1 MAGFNITVAGDSAIN
16 LEFGNVISEK
26 TNGIIRA
33 AAQTLEADPIDGVIE
48 LVPTFCS
55 LMVVYNPCVI
65 GYDELTSQVRGKL
78 RGLVAATG
86 GIHRVVKIP
95 VCYGG
100 DFGPDLSDVA
110 EHAGMSVE
118 EVIAIHSGHDYLI
131 DMLGF
136 LPGFAYLGGLDER
149 LHTPRLATP
158 RTRIEPG
165 AVGIGGAQTGIYPLA
180 SPGGWRIIG
189 RTPVRPYDPD
199 RESPILYAAGDYL
212 RFVPIT
218 PQEFSLI
225 ETQVEA
231 GTYECEIVKGRA
243 TTPVQADPNNDQA
256 ADSAAWSEGC
266 EASERSATAPA
277 AAPQVDNA
285 LQPQTHF
292 SPAMPNVGIAGARA
306 NAEIKRILEAHGV
319 NIAFDITCTNTIR
332 RFVPR
337 KTDTLA
343 QYAHD
348 VLTQLPCARMRNIS
362 PRKAFFDQVLPQVDG
377 LVYHAVQFCDMY
389 SYEYSDLK
397 RTSPAPILALE
408 TDCTA
413 QSRGQMLT
421 RLEAFLESIGASQT
435 EHLASQKGSPMSTAA
450 TFVVGLDSGST
461 STNAVVMNEARK
473 IVASVV
479 IRTGAKAGASAERA
493 YREVLERAGI
503 TPDQVACTIATG
515 YGRVSIPFADENVTE
530 ISCHGRGAHY
540 FNPDVRTILDIGGQ
554 DSKAI
559 HVNAAG
565 EVTDFAMNDKCAA
578 GTGRF
583 LEMIARS
590 LEISLDE
597 LGPAALESKKRLEI
611 ASMCSVFAESEVISL
626 IANNEEKPDIAAGV
640 CRAVAGK
647 AYSLMR
653 RVGLEGAY
661 MMTGGVA
668 QNPGVVRAVEEL
680 IGEKLFI
687 CEDPEIVGAT
697 GAALL
702 ALEKS
707 E

>member
-1 MAGFNITVAGDSAIN
+1 MRIGYVCKYVPAEA
-16 LEFGNVISEK
+16 
-26 TNGIIRA
+26 
-33 AAQTLEADPIDGVIE
+33 LEAMGAHME
-48 LVPTFCS
+48 
-55 LMVVYNPCVI
+55 
-65 GYDELTSQVRGKL
+65 
-78 RGLVAATG
+78 
-86 GIHRVVKIP
+86 
-95 VCYGG
+95 
-100 DFGPDLSDVA
+100 
-110 EHAGMSVE
+110 
-118 EVIAIHSGHDYLI
+118 
-131 DMLGF
+131 
-136 LPGFAYLGGLDER
+136 
-149 LHTPRLATP
+149 
-158 RTRIEPG
+158 RIEP
-165 AVGIGGAQTGIYPLA
+165 
-180 SPGGWRIIG
+180 
-189 RTPVRPYDPD
+189 D
-199 RESPILYAAGDYL
+199 ESLVSFYAAESCMHANVCSFAKATFETVLSGNLDGIVLTTCCDSMRRLADAL
-212 RFVPIT
+212 RTQAPDLFIHVLDVPRDT
-218 PQEFSLI
+218 GEAASALYQRRVAELLSAYSEFAGVEFSEEKLF
-225 ETQVEA
+225 TQLGGTLCPAEGNCDSSLELDLARLHSEA
-231 GTYECEIVKGRA
+231 AQPSFRLAKSSSVSQSFA
-243 TTPVQADPNNDQA
+243 NSNQA

-266 EASERSATAPA
+266 EASERSATAA
-277 AAPQVDNA
+277 AAAAQVDNA

-306 NAEIKRILEAHGV
+306 NAEIKRILESHGV
-319 NIAFDITCTNTIR
+319 NIAFDITCTNASR
-332 RFVPR
+332 RFVPQ
-337 KTDTLA
+337 KADTLA
-343 QYAHD
+343 HYAHD
-348 VLTQLPCARMRNIS
+348 VLTQLPCARMRDIS
-362 PRKAFFDQVLPQVDG
+362 PRKDFFDRALPQVDG
-377 LVYHAVQFCDMY
+377 LVYHTVQFCDMY

-397 RTSPAPILALE
+397 RTSPVPILALE

-413 QSRGQMLT
+413 QSHGQMLT
-421 RLEAFLESIGASQT
+421 RLEAFLESIGASQK
-435 EHLASQKGSPMSTAA
+435 EHLASQKGSPMSKTA

-461 STNAVVMNEARK
+461 STNAVAMNEARE

-479 IRTGAKAGASAERA
+479 TKTGAKAGASAERA

-540 FNPDVRTILDIGGQ
+540 FNPAVRTILDIGGQ

-559 HVNAAG
+559 HVNATG

-597 LGPAALESKKRLEI
+597 LGPAALESKKHLEI

-702 ALEKS
+702 ALETLG

>member
-1 MAGFNITVAGDSAIN
+1 MLDAPRDTSETACALFERNVRKLLSAYGEFANATFSEEKLFAQLGGTVCPAEGTCDSTLELDSVSQDSIYRDKAGDVEARSEGCTASERSTSA
-16 LEFGNVISEK
+16 
-26 TNGIIRA
+26 A
-33 AAQTLEADPIDGVIE
+33 P
-48 LVPTFCS
+48 
-55 LMVVYNPCVI
+55 
-65 GYDELTSQVRGKL
+65 
-78 RGLVAATG
+78 
-86 GIHRVVKIP
+86 
-95 VCYGG
+95 
-100 DFGPDLSDVA
+100 
-110 EHAGMSVE
+110 
-118 EVIAIHSGHDYLI
+118 
-131 DMLGF
+131 
-136 LPGFAYLGGLDER
+136 
-149 LHTPRLATP
+149 
-158 RTRIEPG
+158 
-165 AVGIGGAQTGIYPLA
+165 A
-180 SPGGWRIIG
+180 SPQ
-189 RTPVRPYDPD
+189 VDSHD
-199 RESPILYAAGDYL
+199 R
-212 RFVPIT
+212 
-218 PQEFSLI
+218 
-225 ETQVEA
+225 
-231 GTYECEIVKGRA
+231 
-243 TTPVQADPNNDQA
+243 NQA

-266 EASERSATAPA
+266 EASERNADEAV
-277 AAPQVDNA
+277 AAPQVNCT

-292 SPAMPNVGIAGARA
+292 SPTMPNVGIAGARA
-306 NAEIKRILEAHGV
+306 NAEIKRILEARSV
-319 NIAFDITCTNTIR
+319 NIAFDVTCTNASR
-332 RFVPR
+332 RFVPQ
-337 KTDTLA
+337 KSDTLA
-343 QYAHD
+343 HYAHD
-348 VLTQLPCARMRNIS
+348 VLTQLPCARMRDIS
-362 PRKAFFDQVLPQVDG
+362 PRKAFFDRVLPQVDG
-377 LVYHAVQFCDMY
+377 LVFHTVQFCDMY

-421 RLEAFLESIGASQT
+421 RLEAFLESIGTSQT
-435 EHLASQKGSPMSTAA
+435 EHLANLKGSPMSTAD

-503 TPDQVACTIATG
+503 TPDQIACTIATG

-540 FNPDVRTILDIGGQ
+540 FNPAVRTILDIGGQ

>member
-1 MAGFNITVAGDSAIN
+1 
-16 LEFGNVISEK
+16 
-26 TNGIIRA
+26 
-33 AAQTLEADPIDGVIE
+33 
-48 LVPTFCS
+48 
-55 LMVVYNPCVI
+55 
-65 GYDELTSQVRGKL
+65 
-78 RGLVAATG
+78 
-86 GIHRVVKIP
+86 
-95 VCYGG
+95 
-100 DFGPDLSDVA
+100 
-110 EHAGMSVE
+110 
-118 EVIAIHSGHDYLI
+118 
-131 DMLGF
+131 
-136 LPGFAYLGGLDER
+136 
-149 LHTPRLATP
+149 
-158 RTRIEPG
+158 
-165 AVGIGGAQTGIYPLA
+165 
-180 SPGGWRIIG
+180 
-189 RTPVRPYDPD
+189 
-199 RESPILYAAGDYL
+199 
-212 RFVPIT
+212 
-218 PQEFSLI
+218 
-225 ETQVEA
+225 
-231 GTYECEIVKGRA
+231 
-243 TTPVQADPNNDQA
+243 
-256 ADSAAWSEGC
+256 
-266 EASERSATAPA
+266 
-277 AAPQVDNA
+277 
-285 LQPQTHF
+285 
-292 SPAMPNVGIAGARA
+292 MPNVGIAGARA

-319 NIAFDITCTNTIR
+319 NIAFDITCTNTVR

-337 KTDTLA
+337 KTDTLT

-348 VLTQLPCARMRNIS
+348 VLTQLPCARMRDIS
-362 PRKAFFDQVLPQVDG
+362 PRKGFFDRALPQVDG
-377 LVYHAVQFCDMY
+377 LVYHTVQFCDMY

-408 TDCTA
+408 TDYTA
-413 QSRGQMLT
+413 QSLGQMLT
-421 RLEAFLESIGASQT
+421 RIEAFLESIGASQT

-461 STNAVVMNEARK
+461 STNAVVMNEARE

-540 FNPDVRTILDIGGQ
+540 FNPAVRTILDIGGQ

-647 AYSLMR
+647 AYSLIR

-687 CEDPEIVGAT
+687 CDDPEIVGAT

>member
-1 MAGFNITVAGDSAIN
+1 MRIGYVCKYVPAEALEAMGAHMERIDPDESLVSFDAAESCMHANACSFAKATFETVLSGNLDGIVLTTCCDSMRRLADALRAQAPDLFIHVLDVPRDTGEAACALYERNVRKLLCAYDEFADAEFSEQALFAQLGGTVCPAEGTCDLPGELDYARLHSEAAQPSFRLAKSSSASRDSTNSDQAGDA
-16 LEFGNVISEK
+16 
-26 TNGIIRA
+26 
-33 AAQTLEADPIDGVIE
+33 EA
-48 LVPTFCS
+48 
-55 LMVVYNPCVI
+55 
-65 GYDELTSQVRGKL
+65 R
-78 RGLVAATG
+78 
-86 GIHRVVKIP
+86 
-95 VCYGG
+95 
-100 DFGPDLSDVA
+100 
-110 EHAGMSVE
+110 
-118 EVIAIHSGHDYLI
+118 
-131 DMLGF
+131 
-136 LPGFAYLGGLDER
+136 
-149 LHTPRLATP
+149 
-158 RTRIEPG
+158 
-165 AVGIGGAQTGIYPLA
+165 
-180 SPGGWRIIG
+180 
-189 RTPVRPYDPD
+189 
-199 RESPILYAAGDYL
+199 
-212 RFVPIT
+212 
-218 PQEFSLI
+218 
-225 ETQVEA
+225 
-231 GTYECEIVKGRA
+231 
-243 TTPVQADPNNDQA
+243 
-256 ADSAAWSEGC
+256 SEGC
-266 EASERSATAPA
+266 AASERCASAAP

-319 NIAFDITCTNTIR
+319 NIAFDVTCTNASR
-332 RFVPR
+332 RFVPQ
-337 KTDTLA
+337 KADTLA
-343 QYAHD
+343 HYAHD
-348 VLTQLPCARMRNIS
+348 VLTQLPCARMRDIS
-362 PRKAFFDQVLPQVDG
+362 PRKAFFDRVLPQIDG
-377 LVYHAVQFCDMY
+377 LVYHTVQFCDMY

-413 QSRGQMLT
+413 QSHGQMLT
-421 RLEAFLESIGASQT
+421 RLEAFLESIGASQK
-435 EHLASQKGSPMSTAA
+435 EHLASQKGFPMSKTA

-461 STNAVVMNEARK
+461 STNAVVMNEARE

-479 IRTGAKAGASAERA
+479 IKTGAKAGASAERA
-493 YREVLERAGI
+493 YREVIERAGI

-597 LGPAALESKKRLEI
+597 LGPAALESKKHLEI

-680 IGEKLFI
+680 ISEKLFI

-707 E
+707 K

>member
-1 MAGFNITVAGDSAIN
+1 MRIGYVCKYAP
-16 LEFGNVISEK
+16 
-26 TNGIIRA
+26 
-33 AAQTLEADPIDGVIE
+33 LEALEAMGAHME
-48 LVPTFCS
+48 
-55 LMVVYNPCVI
+55 
-65 GYDELTSQVRGKL
+65 
-78 RGLVAATG
+78 
-86 GIHRVVKIP
+86 
-95 VCYGG
+95 
-100 DFGPDLSDVA
+100 
-110 EHAGMSVE
+110 
-118 EVIAIHSGHDYLI
+118 
-131 DMLGF
+131 
-136 LPGFAYLGGLDER
+136 
-149 LHTPRLATP
+149 
-158 RTRIEPG
+158 RIEPDESLVSFDAAESCMHANVCSFAKATFETVLSG
-165 AVGIGGAQTGIYPLA
+165 SFDGIVLTTCCDSMRRLADALRAQAPDLFIHVLDVPRDTGEAACALFERRVSELLSAYGEFANVDFSEAKLFTQLGGTLCPAEGTCDSPLELDLARLHSEAAQPSFRLAKSSSVSQDSIY
-180 SPGGWRIIG
+180 R
-189 RTPVRPYDPD
+189 DK
-199 RESPILYAAGDYL
+199 AGDA
-212 RFVPIT
+212 
-218 PQEFSLI
+218 
-225 ETQVEA
+225 EA
-231 GTYECEIVKGRA
+231 R
-243 TTPVQADPNNDQA
+243 
-256 ADSAAWSEGC
+256 SEGC
-266 EASERSATAPA
+266 EASERSATAA
-277 AAPQVDNA
+277 AAAAQVDNA

-292 SPAMPNVGIAGARA
+292 SPTMPNVGIAGARA

-319 NIAFDITCTNTIR
+319 NIAFDITCTNAIR

-348 VLTQLPCARMRNIS
+348 VLTQLPCARMRDIS
-362 PRKAFFDQVLPQVDG
+362 PRKGFFDRALPQVDG
-377 LVYHAVQFCDMY
+377 LVYHTVQFCDMY

-397 RTSPAPILALE
+397 RTSPVPILALE

-435 EHLASQKGSPMSTAA
+435 EHPESQKGSPMSTAA

-702 ALEKS
+702 VLEKS

>member
-1 MAGFNITVAGDSAIN
+1 MRIGYVCKYVPAEALEAMGAHMERIEADESLVSFDAAESCMHANVCSFAKATFETVLSGNLDGIVLTTCCDSMRRLADALRAQAPDLFIHVLDVPRDTGEAACALYQRRVAELLSAYGKFAN
-16 LEFGNVISEK
+16 ATFSKKKLFAQLGGTLCPAEGTCDSSLELDYARLHSE
-26 TNGIIRA
+26 
-33 AAQTLEADPIDGVIE
+33 AAQPS
-48 LVPTFCS
+48 F
-55 LMVVYNPCVI
+55 
-65 GYDELTSQVRGKL
+65 
-78 RGLVAATG
+78 
-86 GIHRVVKIP
+86 
-95 VCYGG
+95 
-100 DFGPDLSDVA
+100 
-110 EHAGMSVE
+110 
-118 EVIAIHSGHDYLI
+118 
-131 DMLGF
+131 
-136 LPGFAYLGGLDER
+136 
-149 LHTPRLATP
+149 RLAKSSSVSQSF
-158 RTRIEPG
+158 
-165 AVGIGGAQTGIYPLA
+165 AN
-180 SPGGWRIIG
+180 S
-189 RTPVRPYDPD
+189 
-199 RESPILYAAGDYL
+199 
-212 RFVPIT
+212 
-218 PQEFSLI
+218 
-225 ETQVEA
+225 
-231 GTYECEIVKGRA
+231 
-243 TTPVQADPNNDQA
+243 NQA

-266 EASERSATAPA
+266 EASERNADETVAVPQVEPNRNQAADAEVRSEGCEASERSATAAA
-277 AAPQVDNA
+277 AAPQVNRT

-306 NAEIKRILEAHGV
+306 NAEIKRILEARGV
-319 NIAFDITCTNTIR
+319 NIAFDITCTNTVR

-337 KTDTLA
+337 KTDTLT

-348 VLTQLPCARMRNIS
+348 VLTQLPCARMRDIS
-362 PRKAFFDQVLPQVDG
+362 PRKAFFDHVLPQIDG
-377 LVYHAVQFCDMY
+377 LIFHTVQFCDMY

-397 RTSPAPILALE
+397 RTSPVPILALE

-413 QSRGQMLT
+413 QSHGQMLT

-435 EHLASQKGSPMSTAA
+435 EHPESQKGSPMSTAA

-461 STNAVVMNEARK
+461 STNAVIMNEARE

-540 FNPDVRTILDIGGQ
+540 FNPEVRTILDIGGQ

-702 ALEKS
+702 ALETLG

>member
-1 MAGFNITVAGDSAIN
+1 MRIGYVCKYVPVEA
-16 LEFGNVISEK
+16 
-26 TNGIIRA
+26 
-33 AAQTLEADPIDGVIE
+33 LEAMGAHME
-48 LVPTFCS
+48 
-55 LMVVYNPCVI
+55 
-65 GYDELTSQVRGKL
+65 
-78 RGLVAATG
+78 
-86 GIHRVVKIP
+86 
-95 VCYGG
+95 
-100 DFGPDLSDVA
+100 
-110 EHAGMSVE
+110 
-118 EVIAIHSGHDYLI
+118 
-131 DMLGF
+131 
-136 LPGFAYLGGLDER
+136 
-149 LHTPRLATP
+149 
-158 RTRIEPG
+158 RIEPDESLVSFDAAESCMHANVCSFAKATFETVLSG
-165 AVGIGGAQTGIYPLA
+165 NLDGIVLTTCCDSMRRLADALRAQAPDLFIHVLDVPRDTGEAACALFE
-180 SPGGWRIIG
+180 RN
-189 RTPVRPYDPD
+189 VRKLLCAYDEFAD
-199 RESPILYAAGDYL
+199 A
-212 RFVPIT
+212 
-218 PQEFSLI
+218 EFSEQALFAQLGGTVCPA
-225 ETQVEA
+225 EGTCDLPGELDYARLHSEA
-231 GTYECEIVKGRA
+231 AQPSFRLAKSSSVSQSFTNRDK
-243 TTPVQADPNNDQA
+243 A

-266 EASERSATAPA
+266 GASERNADEAVAVPQVEPNRGQATDAGAWSEGCAASERSASAAP
-277 AAPQVDNA
+277 AAPQVNCT
-285 LQPQTHF
+285 LQPQVHF
-292 SPAMPNVGIAGARA
+292 SPTMPNVGIAGARA
-306 NAEIKRILEAHGV
+306 NAEIKRILEARGV
-319 NIAFDITCTNTIR
+319 NIAFDITCTNTVR

-343 QYAHD
+343 RYAHD
-348 VLTQLPCARMRNIS
+348 VLTQLPCARMRDIS
-362 PRKAFFDQVLPQVDG
+362 PRKGFFDRALPQVDG
-377 LVYHAVQFCDMY
+377 LVYHTVQFCDMY

-461 STNAVVMNEARK
+461 STNAVVMNEARE

-493 YREVLERAGI
+493 YREVLERASI
-503 TPDQVACTIATG
+503 APDQVGCTIATG

-702 ALEKS
+702 ALEKLD

>member
-1 MAGFNITVAGDSAIN
+1 MRVGYVCKYAPIEA
-16 LEFGNVISEK
+16 
-26 TNGIIRA
+26 
-33 AAQTLEADPIDGVIE
+33 LEAMGAHME
-48 LVPTFCS
+48 
-55 LMVVYNPCVI
+55 
-65 GYDELTSQVRGKL
+65 
-78 RGLVAATG
+78 
-86 GIHRVVKIP
+86 
-95 VCYGG
+95 
-100 DFGPDLSDVA
+100 
-110 EHAGMSVE
+110 
-118 EVIAIHSGHDYLI
+118 
-131 DMLGF
+131 
-136 LPGFAYLGGLDER
+136 
-149 LHTPRLATP
+149 
-158 RTRIEPG
+158 RIEPDESLVSFDAAESCMHANVCSFAKATFETVLSG
-165 AVGIGGAQTGIYPLA
+165 NLDGIVLTTCCDSMRCLADALRAQTPGLFIHVLDVPRDTSEAACALFERNVRKLLSAYGEFANATFSEEKLLTQLGGTLCPAEGNCDSPLELDLA
-180 SPGGWRIIG
+180 RLHS
-189 RTPVRPYDPD
+189 
-199 RESPILYAAGDYL
+199 EAAQPSFRL
-212 RFVPIT
+212 AKSSSVSQSFAN
-218 PQEFSLI
+218 S
-225 ETQVEA
+225 
-231 GTYECEIVKGRA
+231 
-243 TTPVQADPNNDQA
+243 NQA

-266 EASERSATAPA
+266 EASERSATAA
-277 AAPQVDNA
+277 AAAAQVDNA

-292 SPAMPNVGIAGARA
+292 SPTMPNVGIAGARA

-319 NIAFDITCTNTIR
+319 NIAFDITCTNAIR

-343 QYAHD
+343 QYVHD
-348 VLTQLPCARMRNIS
+348 VLTQLPCERMRDIS
-362 PRKAFFDQVLPQVDG
+362 PRKGFFDHVLPQVDG

-530 ISCHGRGAHY
+530 ISCHGRGARY

-626 IANNEEKPDIAAGV
+626 IANNEDKPDIAAGV

>member
-1 MAGFNITVAGDSAIN
+1 MRIGYVCKYAPIEA
-16 LEFGNVISEK
+16 
-26 TNGIIRA
+26 
-33 AAQTLEADPIDGVIE
+33 LEAMGAHIE
-48 LVPTFCS
+48 
-55 LMVVYNPCVI
+55 
-65 GYDELTSQVRGKL
+65 
-78 RGLVAATG
+78 
-86 GIHRVVKIP
+86 
-95 VCYGG
+95 
-100 DFGPDLSDVA
+100 
-110 EHAGMSVE
+110 
-118 EVIAIHSGHDYLI
+118 
-131 DMLGF
+131 
-136 LPGFAYLGGLDER
+136 
-149 LHTPRLATP
+149 
-158 RTRIEPG
+158 RIEPDESLVSFDAAESCMHANVCSFSKATFETVLSG
-165 AVGIGGAQTGIYPLA
+165 NLDGIVLTTCCDSMRRLADALRAQAPNLFIHVLDVPRDTGEAACALYQRRVAELLSAYGKFANATFSEEKLFAQLGGTLCPAEGTCDSTLELDYARLHSEAAPAAPQVD
-180 SPGGWRIIG
+180 SH
-189 RTPVRPYDPD
+189 D
-199 RESPILYAAGDYL
+199 R
-212 RFVPIT
+212 
-218 PQEFSLI
+218 
-225 ETQVEA
+225 
-231 GTYECEIVKGRA
+231 
-243 TTPVQADPNNDQA
+243 NQA

-266 EASERSATAPA
+266 EASERNADEAVA
-277 AAPQVDNA
+277 VPQVNCT

-292 SPAMPNVGIAGARA
+292 SPTMPNVGIAGARA

-319 NIAFDITCTNTIR
+319 NIAFDITCTNASR

-348 VLTQLPCARMRNIS
+348 VLTQLPCARMRDIS
-362 PRKAFFDQVLPQVDG
+362 PRKAFFDHVLPQIDG
-377 LVYHAVQFCDMY
+377 LVFHTVQFCDMY

-413 QSRGQMLT
+413 QSHGQMLT
-421 RLEAFLESIGASQT
+421 RLEAFLESIGVSQK
-435 EHLASQKGSPMSTAA
+435 EHLASQKGSPMSKTA

-461 STNAVVMNEARK
+461 STNAVVMNEARE

-479 IRTGAKAGASAERA
+479 IKTGAKAGASAERA
-493 YREVLERAGI
+493 YREVLERADI

-540 FNPDVRTILDIGGQ
+540 FNPAVRTILDIGGQ

-597 LGPAALESKKRLEI
+597 LGPAALESKKHLEI

-668 QNPGVVRAVEEL
+668 QNPGVVSAVEEL

-702 ALEKS
+702 ALEKLG

>member
-1 MAGFNITVAGDSAIN
+1 MRIGYVCKYVPAEA
-16 LEFGNVISEK
+16 
-26 TNGIIRA
+26 
-33 AAQTLEADPIDGVIE
+33 LEAMGAHME
-48 LVPTFCS
+48 
-55 LMVVYNPCVI
+55 
-65 GYDELTSQVRGKL
+65 
-78 RGLVAATG
+78 
-86 GIHRVVKIP
+86 
-95 VCYGG
+95 
-100 DFGPDLSDVA
+100 
-110 EHAGMSVE
+110 
-118 EVIAIHSGHDYLI
+118 
-131 DMLGF
+131 
-136 LPGFAYLGGLDER
+136 
-149 LHTPRLATP
+149 
-158 RTRIEPG
+158 RIEPDESLVSFDAAESCMHANVCSFAKATFETVLSG
-165 AVGIGGAQTGIYPLA
+165 NLDGIVLTTCCDSMRRLADALRAQAPNLFIHVLDVPRDTGEAACALYQRRVAELLSAYGEFANATFSEEKLFAQLGGTVCPEEGNCDSSLELDYARLHSEVAQPSFRLA
-180 SPGGWRIIG
+180 KSSS
-189 RTPVRPYDPD
+189 V
-199 RESPILYAAGDYL
+199 SQSFAN
-212 RFVPIT
+212 
-218 PQEFSLI
+218 S
-225 ETQVEA
+225 
-231 GTYECEIVKGRA
+231 
-243 TTPVQADPNNDQA
+243 NQA

-266 EASERSATAPA
+266 EASERNADEAVA
-277 AAPQVDNA
+277 VPQVNCT

-292 SPAMPNVGIAGARA
+292 SPTMPNVGIAGARA
-306 NAEIKRILEAHGV
+306 NAEIKRILESHGV
-319 NIAFDITCTNTIR
+319 NIAFDITCTNASR
-332 RFVPR
+332 RFAPQ
-337 KTDTLA
+337 KADTLA

-348 VLTQLPCARMRNIS
+348 VLTQLPCARMRDIS
-362 PRKAFFDQVLPQVDG
+362 PHKAFFDRVLPQIDG
-377 LVYHAVQFCDMY
+377 LVYHTVQFCDMY

-397 RTSPAPILALE
+397 RTSPVPILALE

-413 QSRGQMLT
+413 QSHGQMLT
-421 RLEAFLESIGASQT
+421 RLEAFLESIGASQK
-435 EHLASQKGSPMSTAA
+435 EHLASQKGSPMSKTA

-461 STNAVVMNEARK
+461 STNAVAMNEARE

-479 IRTGAKAGASAERA
+479 IKTGAKAGASAERA

-540 FNPDVRTILDIGGQ
+540 FNPAVRTILDIGGQ

-597 LGPAALESKKRLEI
+597 LGPAALESKKHLEI

-702 ALEKS
+702 ALDKS

>member
-1 MAGFNITVAGDSAIN
+1 MRIGYVCKYVPVEALEAIGAHMERIEADESLVSFDAAESCMHANVCSFAKATFETVLSGNLDGIVLTTCCDSMRRLADALHAQAPN
-16 LEFGNVISEK
+16 LFIHVLDVPRDTGEAACALFERRVAELLSAYGKFANATFSEK
-26 TNGIIRA
+26 KLF
-33 AAQTLEADPIDGVIE
+33 AQ
-48 LVPTFCS
+48 
-55 LMVVYNPCVI
+55 
-65 GYDELTSQVRGKL
+65 
-78 RGLVAATG
+78 
-86 GIHRVVKIP
+86 
-95 VCYGG
+95 
-100 DFGPDLSDVA
+100 
-110 EHAGMSVE
+110 
-118 EVIAIHSGHDYLI
+118 
-131 DMLGF
+131 
-136 LPGFAYLGGLDER
+136 LGGTLCPEEGNCDSSLELDYAR
-149 LHTPRLATP
+149 LHSEAAPAAP
-158 RTRIEPG
+158 QID
-165 AVGIGGAQTGIYPLA
+165 
-180 SPGGWRIIG
+180 SH
-189 RTPVRPYDPD
+189 D
-199 RESPILYAAGDYL
+199 R
-212 RFVPIT
+212 
-218 PQEFSLI
+218 
-225 ETQVEA
+225 
-231 GTYECEIVKGRA
+231 
-243 TTPVQADPNNDQA
+243 NQA

-266 EASERSATAPA
+266 EASERNADEAVAVS
-277 AAPQVDNA
+277 QVNCT

-292 SPAMPNVGIAGARA
+292 SPTMPNVGIAGARA

-319 NIAFDITCTNTIR
+319 NIAFDITCTNAFR
-332 RFVPR
+332 RFVPQ

-348 VLTQLPCARMRNIS
+348 VLTQLPCARMRDIS
-362 PRKAFFDQVLPQVDG
+362 PRKDFFDRVLPQIDG
-377 LVYHAVQFCDMY
+377 LVFHTVQFCDMY

-435 EHLASQKGSPMSTAA
+435 EHLAGQKGSSMSKTA

-461 STNAVVMNEARK
+461 STNAVVMNKARE
-473 IVASVV
+473 IVASIV

-493 YREVLERAGI
+493 YREVIERAGI

-540 FNPDVRTILDIGGQ
+540 FNPAVRTILDIGGQ

-597 LGPAALESKKRLEI
+597 LGPAALESKKHLEI

-707 E
+707 V

>member
-1 MAGFNITVAGDSAIN
+1 MRVGYVCKYAPIEA
-16 LEFGNVISEK
+16 
-26 TNGIIRA
+26 
-33 AAQTLEADPIDGVIE
+33 LEAMGAHME
-48 LVPTFCS
+48 
-55 LMVVYNPCVI
+55 
-65 GYDELTSQVRGKL
+65 
-78 RGLVAATG
+78 
-86 GIHRVVKIP
+86 
-95 VCYGG
+95 
-100 DFGPDLSDVA
+100 
-110 EHAGMSVE
+110 
-118 EVIAIHSGHDYLI
+118 
-131 DMLGF
+131 
-136 LPGFAYLGGLDER
+136 
-149 LHTPRLATP
+149 
-158 RTRIEPG
+158 RIEPDESLVSFDAAESCMHANVCSFAKATFETVLSG
-165 AVGIGGAQTGIYPLA
+165 NLDGIVLTTCCDSMRRLADALRAQAPDLFIHVLDVPRDTGEAACALFERNVRKLLSAYGEFANATFSKEKLFAQLGGTLCPAEGTCDSPLEL
-180 SPGGWRIIG
+180 
-189 RTPVRPYDPD
+189 D
-199 RESPILYAAGDYL
+199 YARLHSEA
-212 RFVPIT
+212 
-218 PQEFSLI
+218 PQPSFRLAKSSSVS
-225 ETQVEA
+225 QSFA
-231 GTYECEIVKGRA
+231 
-243 TTPVQADPNNDQA
+243 NSNQA

-266 EASERSATAPA
+266 EASERNADEAV

-292 SPAMPNVGIAGARA
+292 SPTMPNVGIAGARA

-319 NIAFDITCTNTIR
+319 NIAFDITCTNTVR

-337 KTDTLA
+337 KTATLA

-362 PRKAFFDQVLPQVDG
+362 PRKAFFDQLLPQVDG

-435 EHLASQKGSPMSTAA
+435 EHLANLKGSPMSTAA

>member
-1 MAGFNITVAGDSAIN
+1 MRIGYVCKYVPAEA
-16 LEFGNVISEK
+16 
-26 TNGIIRA
+26 
-33 AAQTLEADPIDGVIE
+33 LEAMGAHME
-48 LVPTFCS
+48 
-55 LMVVYNPCVI
+55 
-65 GYDELTSQVRGKL
+65 
-78 RGLVAATG
+78 
-86 GIHRVVKIP
+86 
-95 VCYGG
+95 
-100 DFGPDLSDVA
+100 
-110 EHAGMSVE
+110 
-118 EVIAIHSGHDYLI
+118 
-131 DMLGF
+131 
-136 LPGFAYLGGLDER
+136 
-149 LHTPRLATP
+149 
-158 RTRIEPG
+158 RIEPDESLVSFDAAESCMHANVCSFAKATFETVLSG
-165 AVGIGGAQTGIYPLA
+165 NLDGIVLTTCCDSMRRLADALRAQAPNLFIHVLDVPRDTGEAACALYQRRVAELLSAYGEFANATFSEKKLFAQLGGTLCPAEGTCDSPL
-180 SPGGWRIIG
+180 GL
-189 RTPVRPYDPD
+189 D
-199 RESPILYAAGDYL
+199 YARL
-212 RFVPIT
+212 H
-218 PQEFSLI
+218 S
-225 ETQVEA
+225 EA
-231 GTYECEIVKGRA
+231 A
-243 TTPVQADPNNDQA
+243 PAAPQADSRDSNQA

-266 EASERSATAPA
+266 EASERNADEAV
-277 AAPQVDNA
+277 AAPRVDNA

-292 SPAMPNVGIAGARA
+292 SPTMPNVGIAGARA

-319 NIAFDITCTNTIR
+319 NIAFDVTCTNAFR

-348 VLTQLPCARMRNIS
+348 VLTQLPCARMRDIS
-362 PRKAFFDQVLPQVDG
+362 PRKAFFDHVLPQIDG
-377 LVYHAVQFCDMY
+377 LVFHTVQFCDMY

-413 QSRGQMLT
+413 QSHGQMLT
-421 RLEAFLESIGASQT
+421 RLEAFLESIGASQK
-435 EHLASQKGSPMSTAA
+435 EHLASQKGSPMSKTA

-461 STNAVVMNEARK
+461 STNAVVMNEARE

-503 TPDQVACTIATG
+503 APDQIACTIATG

-530 ISCHGRGAHY
+530 ISCHGRGSHY
-540 FNPDVRTILDIGGQ
+540 FNPAVRTILDIGGQ

-559 HVNAAG
+559 HVNATG

-597 LGPAALESKKRLEI
+597 LGPAALESKKHLEI

>member
-1 MAGFNITVAGDSAIN
+1 MRIGYVCKYVPAEA
-16 LEFGNVISEK
+16 
-26 TNGIIRA
+26 
-33 AAQTLEADPIDGVIE
+33 LEAMGAHME
-48 LVPTFCS
+48 
-55 LMVVYNPCVI
+55 
-65 GYDELTSQVRGKL
+65 
-78 RGLVAATG
+78 
-86 GIHRVVKIP
+86 
-95 VCYGG
+95 
-100 DFGPDLSDVA
+100 
-110 EHAGMSVE
+110 
-118 EVIAIHSGHDYLI
+118 
-131 DMLGF
+131 
-136 LPGFAYLGGLDER
+136 
-149 LHTPRLATP
+149 
-158 RTRIEPG
+158 RIEPDESLVSFDAAESCMHANVCSFAKATFETVLSG
-165 AVGIGGAQTGIYPLA
+165 NLDGIVLTTCCDSMRRLADALRAQAPNLFIHVLDVPRDTGEAACALYQRRVAELLSSYGKFANATFSEKKLFAQFGGTLCPAEGTCDSTLEL
-180 SPGGWRIIG
+180 
-189 RTPVRPYDPD
+189 D
-199 RESPILYAAGDYL
+199 YARLHSEAA
-212 RFVPIT
+212 PAA
-218 PQEFSLI
+218 PQVDSHDL
-225 ETQVEA
+225 
-231 GTYECEIVKGRA
+231 
-243 TTPVQADPNNDQA
+243 NQA

-266 EASERSATAPA
+266 EASERSATAAA

-292 SPAMPNVGIAGARA
+292 SPTMPNVGIAGARA

-319 NIAFDITCTNTIR
+319 NIAFDITCTNASR
-332 RFVPR
+332 RFVPQ
-337 KTDTLA
+337 KADTLA
-343 QYAHD
+343 HYAHD
-348 VLTQLPCARMRNIS
+348 VLTQLPCARMRDIS
-362 PRKAFFDQVLPQVDG
+362 PRKAFFDHVLPQIDG
-377 LVYHAVQFCDMY
+377 LVFHTVQFCDMY

-413 QSRGQMLT
+413 QSHGQMLT
-421 RLEAFLESIGASQT
+421 RLEAFLESIGASQK
-435 EHLASQKGSPMSTAA
+435 EHLASQKGSPMSKTA

-461 STNAVVMNEARK
+461 STNAVVMNEARE

-503 TPDQVACTIATG
+503 TLDQIACTIATG

-540 FNPDVRTILDIGGQ
+540 FNPAVRTILDIGGQ

-559 HVNAAG
+559 HVNATG

-597 LGPAALESKKRLEI
+597 LGPAALESKKHLEI

>member
-26 TNGIIRA
+26 TNGLIRA
-33 AAQTLEADPIDGVIE
+33 AAQTLEADPINGVIE
-48 LVPTFCS
+48 FVPTFCS
-55 LMVVYNPCVI
+55 LMVVYDPCVV

-78 RGLVAATG
+78 RGLVATTG

-100 DFGPDLSDVA
+100 DFGPDLGDVA
-110 EHAGMSVE
+110 EHAGMSAE

-225 ETQVEA
+225 ETQVES

-243 TTPVQADPNNDQA
+243 TTPVQAGTA
-256 ADSAAWSEGC
+256 GERSKGC
-266 EASERSATAPA
+266 EASERNADEAV
-277 AAPQVDNA
+277 AAPRVDNA

-292 SPAMPNVGIAGARA
+292 SPTMPNVGIAGARA

-319 NIAFDITCTNTIR
+319 NIAFDITCTNASR
-332 RFVPR
+332 RFVPQ
-337 KTDTLA
+337 KADTLA
-343 QYAHD
+343 HYAHD
-348 VLTQLPCARMRNIS
+348 VLTQLPCARMRDIS
-362 PRKAFFDQVLPQVDG
+362 PRKAFFDRVLPQIDG
-377 LVYHAVQFCDMY
+377 LVYHTVQFCDMY

-413 QSRGQMLT
+413 QSHGQMLT
-421 RLEAFLESIGASQT
+421 RLEAFLESIGASQK
-435 EHLASQKGSPMSTAA
+435 EHLASQKGSPMSKTA

-461 STNAVVMNEARK
+461 STNAVAMNEARE

-479 IRTGAKAGASAERA
+479 IKTGAKAGASAERA

-540 FNPDVRTILDIGGQ
+540 FNPAVRTILDIGGQ

-559 HVNAAG
+559 HVNATG

-597 LGPAALESKKRLEI
+597 LGPAALESKKHLEI

-702 ALEKS
+702 ALEKT

>member
-1 MAGFNITVAGDSAIN
+1 MRVGYVCKYAPIEA
-16 LEFGNVISEK
+16 
-26 TNGIIRA
+26 
-33 AAQTLEADPIDGVIE
+33 LEAMGAHME
-48 LVPTFCS
+48 
-55 LMVVYNPCVI
+55 
-65 GYDELTSQVRGKL
+65 
-78 RGLVAATG
+78 
-86 GIHRVVKIP
+86 
-95 VCYGG
+95 
-100 DFGPDLSDVA
+100 
-110 EHAGMSVE
+110 
-118 EVIAIHSGHDYLI
+118 
-131 DMLGF
+131 
-136 LPGFAYLGGLDER
+136 
-149 LHTPRLATP
+149 
-158 RTRIEPG
+158 RIEPDESLVSFDAAESCMHANVCSFAKATFETVLSG
-165 AVGIGGAQTGIYPLA
+165 NLDGIVLTTCCDSMRCLADALRAQTPGLFIHVLDVPRDTSEAACALFERNVRKLLSAYGEFANATFSEEKLLTQLGGTLCPAEGNCDSPLELDLA
-180 SPGGWRIIG
+180 RLHS
-189 RTPVRPYDPD
+189 
-199 RESPILYAAGDYL
+199 EAAQPSFRL
-212 RFVPIT
+212 AKSSSVSQSFAN
-218 PQEFSLI
+218 S
-225 ETQVEA
+225 
-231 GTYECEIVKGRA
+231 
-243 TTPVQADPNNDQA
+243 NQA

-266 EASERSATAPA
+266 EASERSATAA
-277 AAPQVDNA
+277 AAAAQVDNA

-292 SPAMPNVGIAGARA
+292 SPTMPNVGIAGARA
-306 NAEIKRILEAHGV
+306 NAEIKRILEARSV
-319 NIAFDITCTNTIR
+319 NIAFDITCTNTVR

-337 KTDTLA
+337 KTGTLA
-343 QYAHD
+343 RYAHD

-362 PRKAFFDQVLPQVDG
+362 PRKGFFDRALPQVDG

-493 YREVLERAGI
+493 YREVLDRAGI

-540 FNPDVRTILDIGGQ
+540 FNPAVRTILDIGGQ

>member
-1 MAGFNITVAGDSAIN
+1 MRVGYVCKYAPIEA
-16 LEFGNVISEK
+16 
-26 TNGIIRA
+26 
-33 AAQTLEADPIDGVIE
+33 LEAMGAHME
-48 LVPTFCS
+48 
-55 LMVVYNPCVI
+55 
-65 GYDELTSQVRGKL
+65 
-78 RGLVAATG
+78 
-86 GIHRVVKIP
+86 
-95 VCYGG
+95 
-100 DFGPDLSDVA
+100 
-110 EHAGMSVE
+110 
-118 EVIAIHSGHDYLI
+118 
-131 DMLGF
+131 
-136 LPGFAYLGGLDER
+136 
-149 LHTPRLATP
+149 
-158 RTRIEPG
+158 RIEPDESLVSFDAAESCMHANVCSFAKATFETVLSG
-165 AVGIGGAQTGIYPLA
+165 NLDGIVLTTCCDSMRRLADALRAQTPGLFIHVLDVPRDTSETACALFERNVRKLLSAYGEFANATFSEEKLFAQLGGTLCPAEGTCDSPL
-180 SPGGWRIIG
+180 
-189 RTPVRPYDPD
+189 
-199 RESPILYAAGDYL
+199 E
-212 RFVPIT
+212 
-218 PQEFSLI
+218 
-225 ETQVEA
+225 
-231 GTYECEIVKGRA
+231 
-243 TTPVQADPNNDQA
+243 
-256 ADSAAWSEGC
+256 
-266 EASERSATAPA
+266 
-277 AAPQVDNA
+277 VDNA

-292 SPAMPNVGIAGARA
+292 SPTMPNVGIAGARA

-319 NIAFDITCTNTIR
+319 NIAFDITCTNAIR

-421 RLEAFLESIGASQT
+421 RLEAFLESIGASQA

-461 STNAVVMNEARK
+461 STNAVVMNEARE

-493 YREVLERAGI
+493 YREVLERADI

-626 IANNEEKPDIAAGV
+626 IANNEEKSDIAAGV
-640 CRAVAGK
+640 CRAVASK

>member
-1 MAGFNITVAGDSAIN
+1 MRIGYVCKYVPVEA
-16 LEFGNVISEK
+16 
-26 TNGIIRA
+26 
-33 AAQTLEADPIDGVIE
+33 LEAMGAHME
-48 LVPTFCS
+48 
-55 LMVVYNPCVI
+55 
-65 GYDELTSQVRGKL
+65 
-78 RGLVAATG
+78 
-86 GIHRVVKIP
+86 
-95 VCYGG
+95 
-100 DFGPDLSDVA
+100 
-110 EHAGMSVE
+110 
-118 EVIAIHSGHDYLI
+118 
-131 DMLGF
+131 
-136 LPGFAYLGGLDER
+136 
-149 LHTPRLATP
+149 
-158 RTRIEPG
+158 RIEPDESLVSFDAAESCMHANVCSFAKATFETVLSG
-165 AVGIGGAQTGIYPLA
+165 NLDGIVLTTCCDSMRRLADALRAQTPGLFIHVLDVPRDTSEAACALFERNVRKFLSTYGEFANATFSEEKLFAQLGGTVCPAEGTCDLPGELDYARLHSEAAQPSFRLAKSSSVSQESIY
-180 SPGGWRIIG
+180 R
-189 RTPVRPYDPD
+189 D
-199 RESPILYAAGDYL
+199 
-212 RFVPIT
+212 
-218 PQEFSLI
+218 
-225 ETQVEA
+225 
-231 GTYECEIVKGRA
+231 K
-243 TTPVQADPNNDQA
+243 A

-266 EASERSATAPA
+266 EAPERSATAA
-277 AAPQVDNA
+277 AAVPQVNCT

-292 SPAMPNVGIAGARA
+292 SPTMPNVGIAGARA
-306 NAEIKRILEAHGV
+306 NAEIKRILEARSV
-319 NIAFDITCTNTIR
+319 NIAFDTTCTNTVR

-348 VLTQLPCARMRNIS
+348 VLTQLPCARMRDIS
-362 PRKAFFDQVLPQVDG
+362 PRKGFFDRALPQVDG

-540 FNPDVRTILDIGGQ
+540 FNPEVRTILDIGGQ

-687 CEDPEIVGAT
+687 CDDPEIVGAT

>member
-1 MAGFNITVAGDSAIN
+1 MRIGYVCKYVPAEA
-16 LEFGNVISEK
+16 
-26 TNGIIRA
+26 
-33 AAQTLEADPIDGVIE
+33 LEAMGAHMERIE
-48 LVPTFCS
+48 P
-55 LMVVYNPCVI
+55 
-65 GYDELTSQVRGKL
+65 
-78 RGLVAATG
+78 
-86 GIHRVVKIP
+86 
-95 VCYGG
+95 
-100 DFGPDLSDVA
+100 
-110 EHAGMSVE
+110 
-118 EVIAIHSGHDYLI
+118 
-131 DMLGF
+131 
-136 LPGFAYLGGLDER
+136 DER
-149 LHTPRLATP
+149 LVSFDAAESCMHANVCSFSKATFETVLSGNLDGIVLTACCDSMRRLADALRAQAPDLFIHVLDVP
-158 RTRIEPG
+158 RDTGEAACALYQRRVAELLSSYG
-165 AVGIGGAQTGIYPLA
+165 KFANATFSEEKLFAQLGGTLCPAEGTCDSPLELDYA
-180 SPGGWRIIG
+180 RLHSEAAPAA
-189 RTPVRPYDPD
+189 PQVDSHD
-199 RESPILYAAGDYL
+199 R
-212 RFVPIT
+212 
-218 PQEFSLI
+218 
-225 ETQVEA
+225 
-231 GTYECEIVKGRA
+231 
-243 TTPVQADPNNDQA
+243 NQA
-256 ADSAAWSEGC
+256 ADSAARSEGCEASERNADEVVAIPQVEPNRDKTDVEAQSEGC
-266 EASERSATAPA
+266 EASERSATAAA

-292 SPAMPNVGIAGARA
+292 SPTMPNVGIAGARA
-306 NAEIKRILEAHGV
+306 NAEIKRILEEHGV
-319 NIAFDITCTNTIR
+319 NIAFDITCTNASR
-332 RFVPR
+332 RFVPQ
-337 KTDTLA
+337 KADTLA
-343 QYAHD
+343 HYAHD
-348 VLTQLPCARMRNIS
+348 VLTQLPCARMRDIS
-362 PRKAFFDQVLPQVDG
+362 PRKAFFDRVLPQVDG
-377 LVYHAVQFCDMY
+377 LVYHTVQFCDMY

-435 EHLASQKGSPMSTAA
+435 EHLADQKGSPISKTA

-461 STNAVVMNEARK
+461 STNAVVMNEARE

-479 IRTGAKAGASAERA
+479 IKTGAKAGASAERA
-493 YREVLERAGI
+493 YREVIERAGI

-540 FNPDVRTILDIGGQ
+540 FNPAVRTILDIGGQ

-559 HVNAAG
+559 HVNATG

-597 LGPAALESKKRLEI
+597 LGPAALESKKHLEI

-647 AYSLMR
+647 AHSLMR

-668 QNPGVVRAVEEL
+668 QNPGVVSAVEEL

-687 CEDPEIVGAT
+687 CDDPEIVGAT

>member
-1 MAGFNITVAGDSAIN
+1 MRIGYVCKYVPVEA
-16 LEFGNVISEK
+16 
-26 TNGIIRA
+26 
-33 AAQTLEADPIDGVIE
+33 LEAMGAHMERIE
-48 LVPTFCS
+48 P
-55 LMVVYNPCVI
+55 
-65 GYDELTSQVRGKL
+65 
-78 RGLVAATG
+78 
-86 GIHRVVKIP
+86 
-95 VCYGG
+95 
-100 DFGPDLSDVA
+100 
-110 EHAGMSVE
+110 
-118 EVIAIHSGHDYLI
+118 
-131 DMLGF
+131 
-136 LPGFAYLGGLDER
+136 DER
-149 LHTPRLATP
+149 LVSFDAAESCMHANVCSFSKATFETVLSGNLDGIVLTTCCDSMRRLADALRAQAPNLFIHVLDVP
-158 RTRIEPG
+158 RDTGEAACALYQRRVAELLSAYG
-165 AVGIGGAQTGIYPLA
+165 KFANATFSEKKLFAQLGGTLCPAEGNCDSSLELDYARLHSEAAPAAPQID
-180 SPGGWRIIG
+180 SH
-189 RTPVRPYDPD
+189 D
-199 RESPILYAAGDYL
+199 R
-212 RFVPIT
+212 
-218 PQEFSLI
+218 
-225 ETQVEA
+225 
-231 GTYECEIVKGRA
+231 
-243 TTPVQADPNNDQA
+243 NQA

-266 EASERSATAPA
+266 EASERNADEAVA
-277 AAPQVDNA
+277 VPQVNCT

-292 SPAMPNVGIAGARA
+292 SPTLPNVGIAGARA

-319 NIAFDITCTNTIR
+319 NIAFDITCTNAFR

-343 QYAHD
+343 HYAHD
-348 VLTQLPCARMRNIS
+348 VLTQLPCARMRDIS
-362 PRKAFFDQVLPQVDG
+362 PRKDFFDRVLPQIDG
-377 LVYHAVQFCDMY
+377 LVFHTVQFCDMY

-421 RLEAFLESIGASQT
+421 RLEAFLESIGASQK
-435 EHLASQKGSPMSTAA
+435 EYLASQKGSPMSKTA

-461 STNAVVMNEARK
+461 STNAVAMNEARE

-479 IRTGAKAGASAERA
+479 IKTGAKAGASAERA

-540 FNPDVRTILDIGGQ
+540 FNPAVRTILDIGGQ

-597 LGPAALESKKRLEI
+597 LGPAALESKKHLEI

-702 ALEKS
+702 ALEKLG

>member
-1 MAGFNITVAGDSAIN
+1 MRIGYVCKYVPVEALEAMGAHMERIDPDGSLVSFDAAESCMHANVCSFAKATFETVLSGNLDGIVLTTCCDSMRRLADALRAQAPN
-16 LEFGNVISEK
+16 LFIHVLDVPRDTGEAACALYQRRVAELLSAYGKFANATFSEK
-26 TNGIIRA
+26 KLFAQLGGTVCPEEGDCDSTLELDYARLHSE
-33 AAQTLEADPIDGVIE
+33 AAQPS
-48 LVPTFCS
+48 F
-55 LMVVYNPCVI
+55 
-65 GYDELTSQVRGKL
+65 
-78 RGLVAATG
+78 
-86 GIHRVVKIP
+86 
-95 VCYGG
+95 
-100 DFGPDLSDVA
+100 
-110 EHAGMSVE
+110 
-118 EVIAIHSGHDYLI
+118 
-131 DMLGF
+131 
-136 LPGFAYLGGLDER
+136 
-149 LHTPRLATP
+149 RLAKSSS
-158 RTRIEPG
+158 
-165 AVGIGGAQTGIYPLA
+165 VSQ
-180 SPGGWRIIG
+180 S
-189 RTPVRPYDPD
+189 
-199 RESPILYAAGDYL
+199 
-212 RFVPIT
+212 FVN
-218 PQEFSLI
+218 S
-225 ETQVEA
+225 
-231 GTYECEIVKGRA
+231 
-243 TTPVQADPNNDQA
+243 NQA

-266 EASERSATAPA
+266 EASERNADEAVAVPQVEPERNQAADAGARSEGSEASERSATAAA
-277 AAPQVDNA
+277 AAPRVDNA

-292 SPAMPNVGIAGARA
+292 SPTMPNVGIAGARA
-306 NAEIKRILEAHGV
+306 NAEIKRILESHGV
-319 NIAFDITCTNTIR
+319 NIAFDITCTNASR
-332 RFVPR
+332 RFVPQ
-337 KTDTLA
+337 KADALA

-348 VLTQLPCARMRNIS
+348 VLTQLPCARMRDIS
-362 PRKAFFDQVLPQVDG
+362 PRKAFFGHVLPQIDG
-377 LVYHAVQFCDMY
+377 LVFHTVQFCDMY

-413 QSRGQMLT
+413 QSHGQMLT
-421 RLEAFLESIGASQT
+421 RLEAFLESIGASQK
-435 EHLASQKGSPMSTAA
+435 EHLASQKGSPMSKTT

-461 STNAVVMNEARK
+461 STNAVVMNEARE

-503 TPDQVACTIATG
+503 TPDQIACTIATG

-559 HVNAAG
+559 HVNATG

-687 CEDPEIVGAT
+687 CDDPEIVGAT

-702 ALEKS
+702 ALEKLG

>member
-1 MAGFNITVAGDSAIN
+1 MRVGYVCKYAPIEA
-16 LEFGNVISEK
+16 
-26 TNGIIRA
+26 
-33 AAQTLEADPIDGVIE
+33 LEAMGAHME
-48 LVPTFCS
+48 
-55 LMVVYNPCVI
+55 
-65 GYDELTSQVRGKL
+65 
-78 RGLVAATG
+78 
-86 GIHRVVKIP
+86 
-95 VCYGG
+95 
-100 DFGPDLSDVA
+100 
-110 EHAGMSVE
+110 
-118 EVIAIHSGHDYLI
+118 
-131 DMLGF
+131 
-136 LPGFAYLGGLDER
+136 
-149 LHTPRLATP
+149 
-158 RTRIEPG
+158 RIEPDESLVSFDAAESCMHANVCSFAKATFETVLSG
-165 AVGIGGAQTGIYPLA
+165 NLDGIVLTTCCDSMRRLADALCAQTPGLFIHVLDVPRDTSEAACALFERNVRKLLSAYGEFANATFSEEKLFAQLGGTLCPAEGTCDSPLELDYVSQDSIY
-180 SPGGWRIIG
+180 R
-189 RTPVRPYDPD
+189 DK
-199 RESPILYAAGDYL
+199 AGD
-212 RFVPIT
+212 T
-218 PQEFSLI
+218 
-225 ETQVEA
+225 EA
-231 GTYECEIVKGRA
+231 R
-243 TTPVQADPNNDQA
+243 
-256 ADSAAWSEGC
+256 SEGC
-266 EASERSATAPA
+266 EASERSATAA
-277 AAPQVDNA
+277 ATAAQVDNA

-319 NIAFDITCTNTIR
+319 NIAFDITCTNAIR
-332 RFVPR
+332 RFAPR

-421 RLEAFLESIGASQT
+421 RLEAFLESIGTSQT

>member
-1 MAGFNITVAGDSAIN
+1 MRIGYVCKYVPAEA
-16 LEFGNVISEK
+16 
-26 TNGIIRA
+26 
-33 AAQTLEADPIDGVIE
+33 LEAMGAHME
-48 LVPTFCS
+48 
-55 LMVVYNPCVI
+55 
-65 GYDELTSQVRGKL
+65 
-78 RGLVAATG
+78 
-86 GIHRVVKIP
+86 
-95 VCYGG
+95 
-100 DFGPDLSDVA
+100 
-110 EHAGMSVE
+110 
-118 EVIAIHSGHDYLI
+118 
-131 DMLGF
+131 
-136 LPGFAYLGGLDER
+136 
-149 LHTPRLATP
+149 
-158 RTRIEPG
+158 RIEPDESLVSFDAAESCMHANVCSFAKATFETVLSG
-165 AVGIGGAQTGIYPLA
+165 NLDGIVLTTCCDSMRRLADALRAQAPNLFIHVLDVPRDTGEAACALYQRRVAELLSAYGEFANATFSEKKLFAQLGGTLCPAEGTCDSPL
-180 SPGGWRIIG
+180 GL
-189 RTPVRPYDPD
+189 D
-199 RESPILYAAGDYL
+199 YARL
-212 RFVPIT
+212 H
-218 PQEFSLI
+218 S
-225 ETQVEA
+225 EA
-231 GTYECEIVKGRA
+231 A
-243 TTPVQADPNNDQA
+243 PAAPQADSRDSNQA

-266 EASERSATAPA
+266 EASERNADEAVA
-277 AAPQVDNA
+277 VPQVNCT

-292 SPAMPNVGIAGARA
+292 SPTMPNVGIAGARA
-306 NAEIKRILEAHGV
+306 NAEIKHILEEHGV
-319 NIAFDITCTNTIR
+319 NIAFDITCTNANR
-332 RFVPR
+332 RFVPQ

-343 QYAHD
+343 HYAHD
-348 VLTQLPCARMRNIS
+348 VLTQLPCARMRDIS
-362 PRKAFFDQVLPQVDG
+362 PRKAFFDHVLPQIDG
-377 LVYHAVQFCDMY
+377 LVYHTVQFCDMY

-397 RTSPAPILALE
+397 RTSPMPILALE

-413 QSRGQMLT
+413 QSHGQMLT
-421 RLEAFLESIGASQT
+421 RLEAFLESIGASQK
-435 EHLASQKGSPMSTAA
+435 EHLVSQKGSPMSKTA

-461 STNAVVMNEARK
+461 STNAVVMNEARE

-503 TPDQVACTIATG
+503 TPDQIACTIATG

-540 FNPDVRTILDIGGQ
+540 FNPAVRTILDIGGQ

-668 QNPGVVRAVEEL
+668 QNPGVASAVEEL

-702 ALEKS
+702 ALEKLGK
-707 E
+707 

>member
-1 MAGFNITVAGDSAIN
+1 MRIGYVCKYVPVEALEAMGAHMERIDPDESLVSFDAAESCMHANVCSFAKSTFETVLSGNLDGIVLTTCCDSMRRLADALRAQAPN
-16 LEFGNVISEK
+16 LFIHVLDVPRDTGEAACALYQRRVAELLSAYGKFANATFSEEK
-26 TNGIIRA
+26 LF
-33 AAQTLEADPIDGVIE
+33 AQLGGTLCPAEGTCDSTLE
-48 LVPTFCS
+48 L
-55 LMVVYNPCVI
+55 
-65 GYDELTSQVRGKL
+65 
-78 RGLVAATG
+78 
-86 GIHRVVKIP
+86 
-95 VCYGG
+95 
-100 DFGPDLSDVA
+100 
-110 EHAGMSVE
+110 
-118 EVIAIHSGHDYLI
+118 DY
-131 DMLGF
+131 
-136 LPGFAYLGGLDER
+136 AR
-149 LHTPRLATP
+149 LHSEAAPAAP
-158 RTRIEPG
+158 Q
-165 AVGIGGAQTGIYPLA
+165 VD
-180 SPGGWRIIG
+180 SH
-189 RTPVRPYDPD
+189 D
-199 RESPILYAAGDYL
+199 R
-212 RFVPIT
+212 
-218 PQEFSLI
+218 
-225 ETQVEA
+225 
-231 GTYECEIVKGRA
+231 
-243 TTPVQADPNNDQA
+243 NQA

-266 EASERSATAPA
+266 EASERNADEAVA
-277 AAPQVDNA
+277 VPQVNCT

-292 SPAMPNVGIAGARA
+292 SPTMPNVGIAGARA

-319 NIAFDITCTNTIR
+319 NIAFDITCTNASR

-348 VLTQLPCARMRNIS
+348 VLTQLPCARMRDIS
-362 PRKAFFDQVLPQVDG
+362 PRKAFFDHVLPQIDG
-377 LVYHAVQFCDMY
+377 LVFHTVQFCDMY

-413 QSRGQMLT
+413 QSHGQMLT
-421 RLEAFLESIGASQT
+421 RLEAFLESIGVSQK
-435 EHLASQKGSPMSTAA
+435 EHLASQKGSPMSKTA

-461 STNAVVMNEARK
+461 STNAVVMNEARE

-479 IRTGAKAGASAERA
+479 IKTGAKAGASAERA
-493 YREVLERAGI
+493 YREVLERADI

-540 FNPDVRTILDIGGQ
+540 FNPAVRTILDIGGQ

-597 LGPAALESKKRLEI
+597 LGPAALESKKHLEI

-668 QNPGVVRAVEEL
+668 QNPGVVSAVEEL

-702 ALEKS
+702 ALEKLG

>member
-1 MAGFNITVAGDSAIN
+1 MS
-16 LEFGNVISEK
+16 K
-26 TNGIIRA
+26 T
-33 AAQTLEADPIDGVIE
+33 
-48 LVPTFCS
+48 
-55 LMVVYNPCVI
+55 
-65 GYDELTSQVRGKL
+65 
-78 RGLVAATG
+78 
-86 GIHRVVKIP
+86 
-95 VCYGG
+95 
-100 DFGPDLSDVA
+100 
-110 EHAGMSVE
+110 
-118 EVIAIHSGHDYLI
+118 
-131 DMLGF
+131 
-136 LPGFAYLGGLDER
+136 
-149 LHTPRLATP
+149 
-158 RTRIEPG
+158 
-165 AVGIGGAQTGIYPLA
+165 
-180 SPGGWRIIG
+180 
-189 RTPVRPYDPD
+189 
-199 RESPILYAAGDYL
+199 
-212 RFVPIT
+212 
-218 PQEFSLI
+218 
-225 ETQVEA
+225 
-231 GTYECEIVKGRA
+231 
-243 TTPVQADPNNDQA
+243 
-256 ADSAAWSEGC
+256 
-266 EASERSATAPA
+266 
-277 AAPQVDNA
+277 
-285 LQPQTHF
+285 
-292 SPAMPNVGIAGARA
+292 
-306 NAEIKRILEAHGV
+306 
-319 NIAFDITCTNTIR
+319 
-332 RFVPR
+332 
-337 KTDTLA
+337 
-343 QYAHD
+343 
-348 VLTQLPCARMRNIS
+348 
-362 PRKAFFDQVLPQVDG
+362 
-377 LVYHAVQFCDMY
+377 
-389 SYEYSDLK
+389 
-397 RTSPAPILALE
+397 
-408 TDCTA
+408 
-413 QSRGQMLT
+413 
-421 RLEAFLESIGASQT
+421 
-435 EHLASQKGSPMSTAA
+435 A

-461 STNAVVMNEARK
+461 STNAVAMNEARE

-479 IRTGAKAGASAERA
+479 IKTGAKAGASAERA

-540 FNPDVRTILDIGGQ
+540 FNPAVRTILDIGGQ

-597 LGPAALESKKRLEI
+597 LGPAALESKKHLEI

-687 CEDPEIVGAT
+687 CDDPEIVGAT

>member
-1 MAGFNITVAGDSAIN
+1 MRIGYVCKYVPAEA
-16 LEFGNVISEK
+16 
-26 TNGIIRA
+26 
-33 AAQTLEADPIDGVIE
+33 LEAMGAHME
-48 LVPTFCS
+48 
-55 LMVVYNPCVI
+55 
-65 GYDELTSQVRGKL
+65 
-78 RGLVAATG
+78 
-86 GIHRVVKIP
+86 
-95 VCYGG
+95 
-100 DFGPDLSDVA
+100 
-110 EHAGMSVE
+110 
-118 EVIAIHSGHDYLI
+118 
-131 DMLGF
+131 
-136 LPGFAYLGGLDER
+136 
-149 LHTPRLATP
+149 
-158 RTRIEPG
+158 RIEPDESLVSFDAAESCMHANVCSFAKATFETVLSG
-165 AVGIGGAQTGIYPLA
+165 NLDGIVLTTCCDSMRRLADALRTQTPNLFIHVLDVPRDTGEAACALYQRRVAELLSAYGKFANATFSEKKLFAQLGGTVCPEEGNCDSSLEL
-180 SPGGWRIIG
+180 
-189 RTPVRPYDPD
+189 D
-199 RESPILYAAGDYL
+199 YARL
-212 RFVPIT
+212 R
-218 PQEFSLI
+218 S
-225 ETQVEA
+225 EA
-231 GTYECEIVKGRA
+231 A
-243 TTPVQADPNNDQA
+243 PAAPQADSRDRNQA

-266 EASERSATAPA
+266 EASERNADEAVVV
-277 AAPQVDNA
+277 PQVNCT

-306 NAEIKRILEAHGV
+306 NAEIKRILESHGV
-319 NIAFDITCTNTIR
+319 NIAFDITCTNANR
-332 RFVPR
+332 RFVPQ

-348 VLTQLPCARMRNIS
+348 VLTQLPCARMRDIS
-362 PRKAFFDQVLPQVDG
+362 PRKAFFDHVLPQIDG
-377 LVYHAVQFCDMY
+377 LVFHTVQFCDMY

-435 EHLASQKGSPMSTAA
+435 EHLAGQKGFPMSKTA

-461 STNAVVMNEARK
+461 STNAVVMNEARE

-479 IRTGAKAGASAERA
+479 IKTGAKAGASAERA
-493 YREVLERAGI
+493 YREVIERAGI
-503 TPDQVACTIATG
+503 TPDQIACTIATG

-540 FNPDVRTILDIGGQ
+540 FNPAVRTILDIGGQ

-597 LGPAALESKKRLEI
+597 LGPAALESKKHLEI

-653 RVGLEGAY
+653 RVSLEGAY

>member
-1 MAGFNITVAGDSAIN
+1 
-16 LEFGNVISEK
+16 
-26 TNGIIRA
+26 
-33 AAQTLEADPIDGVIE
+33 
-48 LVPTFCS
+48 
-55 LMVVYNPCVI
+55 
-65 GYDELTSQVRGKL
+65 
-78 RGLVAATG
+78 
-86 GIHRVVKIP
+86 
-95 VCYGG
+95 
-100 DFGPDLSDVA
+100 
-110 EHAGMSVE
+110 
-118 EVIAIHSGHDYLI
+118 
-131 DMLGF
+131 
-136 LPGFAYLGGLDER
+136 
-149 LHTPRLATP
+149 
-158 RTRIEPG
+158 
-165 AVGIGGAQTGIYPLA
+165 
-180 SPGGWRIIG
+180 
-189 RTPVRPYDPD
+189 
-199 RESPILYAAGDYL
+199 
-212 RFVPIT
+212 
-218 PQEFSLI
+218 
-225 ETQVEA
+225 
-231 GTYECEIVKGRA
+231 
-243 TTPVQADPNNDQA
+243 
-256 ADSAAWSEGC
+256 
-266 EASERSATAPA
+266 
-277 AAPQVDNA
+277 
-285 LQPQTHF
+285 
-292 SPAMPNVGIAGARA
+292 MPNVGIAGARA
-306 NAEIKRILEAHGV
+306 NAEIRRILESHGV
-319 NIAFDITCTNTIR
+319 NIAFDITCTNAFR
-332 RFVPR
+332 RFVPQ
-337 KTDTLA
+337 KADTLA
-343 QYAHD
+343 HYTHD
-348 VLTQLPCARMRNIS
+348 VLTQLPCARMRDIS
-362 PRKAFFDQVLPQVDG
+362 PRKAFFDHVLPQIDG
-377 LVYHAVQFCDMY
+377 LVFHTVQFCDMY

-413 QSRGQMLT
+413 QSRGQVLT
-421 RLEAFLESIGASQT
+421 RLEAFLEAIGASQT
-435 EHLASQKGSPMSTAA
+435 EHLARQEGFPMSRTA

-461 STNAVVMNEARK
+461 STNAVVMNEARE

-479 IRTGAKAGASAERA
+479 IKTGAKAGASAERA
-493 YREVLERAGI
+493 YREVLERADI

-540 FNPDVRTILDIGGQ
+540 FNPAVRTILDIGGQ

-597 LGPAALESKKRLEI
+597 LGPAALESKKHLEI

-702 ALEKS
+702 ALEKLG

>member
-1 MAGFNITVAGDSAIN
+1 MRVGYVCKYAPIEA
-16 LEFGNVISEK
+16 
-26 TNGIIRA
+26 
-33 AAQTLEADPIDGVIE
+33 LEAMGAHME
-48 LVPTFCS
+48 
-55 LMVVYNPCVI
+55 
-65 GYDELTSQVRGKL
+65 
-78 RGLVAATG
+78 
-86 GIHRVVKIP
+86 
-95 VCYGG
+95 
-100 DFGPDLSDVA
+100 
-110 EHAGMSVE
+110 
-118 EVIAIHSGHDYLI
+118 
-131 DMLGF
+131 
-136 LPGFAYLGGLDER
+136 
-149 LHTPRLATP
+149 
-158 RTRIEPG
+158 RIEPDESLVSFDAAESCMHANVCSFAKATFETVLSG
-165 AVGIGGAQTGIYPLA
+165 NLDGIVLTTCCDSTRRLADALRAQTPGLFIHVLDVPRDTSEAACALFERNVRKLLSAYGEFANATFSEEKLFAQLGGTLCPAEGNCDSPLELDLA
-180 SPGGWRIIG
+180 RLHS
-189 RTPVRPYDPD
+189 
-199 RESPILYAAGDYL
+199 EAAQPSFRL
-212 RFVPIT
+212 AKSSSVSQSFAN
-218 PQEFSLI
+218 S
-225 ETQVEA
+225 
-231 GTYECEIVKGRA
+231 
-243 TTPVQADPNNDQA
+243 NQA

-266 EASERSATAPA
+266 EASERSATAA
-277 AAPQVDNA
+277 AAAAQVDNA

-292 SPAMPNVGIAGARA
+292 SPTMPNVGIAGARA

-319 NIAFDITCTNTIR
+319 NIAFDITCTNAIR

-348 VLTQLPCARMRNIS
+348 VLTQLPCARMRDIS
-362 PRKAFFDQVLPQVDG
+362 PRKSFFDQVLPQVDG
-377 LVYHAVQFCDMY
+377 LVYHTVQFCDMY

-397 RTSPAPILALE
+397 RTSPASILALE

-435 EHLASQKGSPMSTAA
+435 EHPESQKGSPMSTAA

-702 ALEKS
+702 VLEKS

>member
-1 MAGFNITVAGDSAIN
+1 MRVGYVCKYAPIEA
-16 LEFGNVISEK
+16 
-26 TNGIIRA
+26 
-33 AAQTLEADPIDGVIE
+33 LEAMGAHME
-48 LVPTFCS
+48 
-55 LMVVYNPCVI
+55 
-65 GYDELTSQVRGKL
+65 
-78 RGLVAATG
+78 
-86 GIHRVVKIP
+86 
-95 VCYGG
+95 
-100 DFGPDLSDVA
+100 
-110 EHAGMSVE
+110 
-118 EVIAIHSGHDYLI
+118 
-131 DMLGF
+131 
-136 LPGFAYLGGLDER
+136 
-149 LHTPRLATP
+149 
-158 RTRIEPG
+158 RIEPDESLVSFDAAESCMHANVCSFAKATFETVLSG
-165 AVGIGGAQTGIYPLA
+165 SFDGIVLTTCCDSMRRLADALRAQTPDLFIHVLDVPRDTGEAACALFERRVSELLSAYGEFANVDFSEAKLFTQLGGTLCPAEGTCESTLELDLA
-180 SPGGWRIIG
+180 RLHS
-189 RTPVRPYDPD
+189 
-199 RESPILYAAGDYL
+199 
-212 RFVPIT
+212 
-218 PQEFSLI
+218 
-225 ETQVEA
+225 ETAQPSFRLAKSSSVSQSFA
-231 GTYECEIVKGRA
+231 NSG
-243 TTPVQADPNNDQA
+243 QA

-266 EASERSATAPA
+266 AASERNADESVAAPQVEPNRGQATDAGARSEGCAASERNATAAA
-277 AAPQVDNA
+277 AAPQVNCT
-285 LQPQTHF
+285 LQPQVHF
-292 SPAMPNVGIAGARA
+292 SPTMPNVGIAGARA
-306 NAEIKRILEAHGV
+306 NAEIKRILEARGV
-319 NIAFDITCTNTIR
+319 NIAFDVTCTNAVR

-343 QYAHD
+343 WYAHD

-362 PRKAFFDQVLPQVDG
+362 PCKAFFDQVLPQVDG

-389 SYEYSDLK
+389 SYEYSNLK
-397 RTSPAPILALE
+397 RTSPTPILALE

-435 EHLASQKGSPMSTAA
+435 EHLASQKGSPMSAAA

-503 TPDQVACTIATG
+503 APDQVGCTIATG

-540 FNPDVRTILDIGGQ
+540 FNPEVRTILDIGGQ

-640 CRAVAGK
+640 CRAVASK

-687 CEDPEIVGAT
+687 CDDPEIVGAT

-702 ALEKS
+702 ALEKL

>member
-1 MAGFNITVAGDSAIN
+1 MRIGYVCKYVPAEA
-16 LEFGNVISEK
+16 
-26 TNGIIRA
+26 
-33 AAQTLEADPIDGVIE
+33 LEAMGAHME
-48 LVPTFCS
+48 
-55 LMVVYNPCVI
+55 
-65 GYDELTSQVRGKL
+65 
-78 RGLVAATG
+78 
-86 GIHRVVKIP
+86 
-95 VCYGG
+95 
-100 DFGPDLSDVA
+100 
-110 EHAGMSVE
+110 
-118 EVIAIHSGHDYLI
+118 
-131 DMLGF
+131 
-136 LPGFAYLGGLDER
+136 
-149 LHTPRLATP
+149 
-158 RTRIEPG
+158 RIEPDESLVSFDAAESCMHANVCSFAKATFETVLSG
-165 AVGIGGAQTGIYPLA
+165 NLDGIVLTTCCDSMRRLADALRAQAPDLFIHVLDVPRDTGEAACALYQRRVAELLSAYGKFANATFSEKKLFAQLGGTLCPEEGNCDSSLELDYARLHSEAAPAAPQID
-180 SPGGWRIIG
+180 SH
-189 RTPVRPYDPD
+189 D
-199 RESPILYAAGDYL
+199 R
-212 RFVPIT
+212 
-218 PQEFSLI
+218 
-225 ETQVEA
+225 
-231 GTYECEIVKGRA
+231 
-243 TTPVQADPNNDQA
+243 NQA

-266 EASERSATAPA
+266 EASERNADESAAV
-277 AAPQVDNA
+277 PQVNCT

-319 NIAFDITCTNTIR
+319 NIAFDITCTNAFR

-343 QYAHD
+343 HYAHD
-348 VLTQLPCARMRNIS
+348 VLTQLPCARMRDIS
-362 PRKAFFDQVLPQVDG
+362 PRKDFFDRVLPQIDG
-377 LVYHAVQFCDMY
+377 LVFHTVQFCDMY

-421 RLEAFLESIGASQT
+421 RLEAFLESIGASQK
-435 EHLASQKGSPMSTAA
+435 EHLASQKGSPMSKTA

-461 STNAVVMNEARK
+461 STNAVVMNEARE

-493 YREVLERAGI
+493 YREVIERAGI
-503 TPDQVACTIATG
+503 TPNQVACTIATG

-559 HVNAAG
+559 HVNATG

-597 LGPAALESKKRLEI
+597 LGPAALESKKHLEI

>member
-1 MAGFNITVAGDSAIN
+1 MRIGHVCKYVPVEA
-16 LEFGNVISEK
+16 
-26 TNGIIRA
+26 
-33 AAQTLEADPIDGVIE
+33 LEAMGAHME
-48 LVPTFCS
+48 
-55 LMVVYNPCVI
+55 
-65 GYDELTSQVRGKL
+65 
-78 RGLVAATG
+78 
-86 GIHRVVKIP
+86 
-95 VCYGG
+95 
-100 DFGPDLSDVA
+100 
-110 EHAGMSVE
+110 
-118 EVIAIHSGHDYLI
+118 
-131 DMLGF
+131 
-136 LPGFAYLGGLDER
+136 
-149 LHTPRLATP
+149 
-158 RTRIEPG
+158 RIEPDESLVSFDAAESCMHANVCSFAKATFETVLSG
-165 AVGIGGAQTGIYPLA
+165 NLDGIVLTTCCDSMRRLADALRAQAPNLFIHVLDVPRDTGEAACALYQRRVAELLSAYGKFANATFSEEKLFAQLGGTVCPEEGDCDSTLELDYARLHSEAAQPSFRLA
-180 SPGGWRIIG
+180 KSSS
-189 RTPVRPYDPD
+189 V
-199 RESPILYAAGDYL
+199 SQSFAN
-212 RFVPIT
+212 
-218 PQEFSLI
+218 S
-225 ETQVEA
+225 
-231 GTYECEIVKGRA
+231 
-243 TTPVQADPNNDQA
+243 NQA

-266 EASERSATAPA
+266 EASERNADEAV
-277 AAPQVDNA
+277 AAPQVSNA
-285 LQPQTHF
+285 LQPQAHF
-292 SPAMPNVGIAGARA
+292 SPTMPNVGIAGARA

-319 NIAFDITCTNTIR
+319 NIAFDITCTNAFR

-337 KTDTLA
+337 KTDALA
-343 QYAHD
+343 HYAHD
-348 VLTQLPCARMRNIS
+348 VLTQLPCARMRDIS
-362 PRKAFFDQVLPQVDG
+362 PRKAFFDHVLPQIDG
-377 LVYHAVQFCDMY
+377 LVFHTVQFCDMY

-421 RLEAFLESIGASQT
+421 RLEAFLESIGASQK
-435 EHLASQKGSPMSTAA
+435 EHLASQKGSPMSKTA

-461 STNAVVMNEARK
+461 STNAVAMNEARE

-479 IRTGAKAGASAERA
+479 IKTGAKAGASAERA
-493 YREVLERAGI
+493 YREVLEHAGI

-540 FNPDVRTILDIGGQ
+540 FNPAVRTILDIGGQ

-559 HVNAAG
+559 HVNATG

-597 LGPAALESKKRLEI
+597 LGPAALESKKHLEI

-702 ALEKS
+702 ALEKT

>member
-1 MAGFNITVAGDSAIN
+1 MRIGYVCKYVPVEALEAMGAHMERIDPDGSLVSFDAAESCMHANVCSFAKATFETVLSGNLDGIVLTTCCDSMRRLADALRAQAPDPFIHVLDVPRDTGETASALYQRRVAELLSAYGKFAN
-16 LEFGNVISEK
+16 ATFSEK
-26 TNGIIRA
+26 KLF
-33 AAQTLEADPIDGVIE
+33 AQ
-48 LVPTFCS
+48 
-55 LMVVYNPCVI
+55 
-65 GYDELTSQVRGKL
+65 
-78 RGLVAATG
+78 
-86 GIHRVVKIP
+86 
-95 VCYGG
+95 
-100 DFGPDLSDVA
+100 
-110 EHAGMSVE
+110 
-118 EVIAIHSGHDYLI
+118 
-131 DMLGF
+131 
-136 LPGFAYLGGLDER
+136 LGGTLCPEEGNCDSSLELDYAR
-149 LHTPRLATP
+149 LHSEAVQPSFRLAKSSS
-158 RTRIEPG
+158 
-165 AVGIGGAQTGIYPLA
+165 VSQ
-180 SPGGWRIIG
+180 S
-189 RTPVRPYDPD
+189 
-199 RESPILYAAGDYL
+199 
-212 RFVPIT
+212 
-218 PQEFSLI
+218 FS
-225 ETQVEA
+225 
-231 GTYECEIVKGRA
+231 
-243 TTPVQADPNNDQA
+243 NSNQA

-266 EASERSATAPA
+266 EASERNADESVAAPQVEPERNQAADAGARSEGCEASERSATAAA
-277 AAPQVDNA
+277 AAPRVDNA

-292 SPAMPNVGIAGARA
+292 SPTMPNVGIAGARA

-319 NIAFDITCTNTIR
+319 NIAFDITCTNASH
-332 RFVPR
+332 RFVPQ
-337 KTDTLA
+337 KADTLA
-343 QYAHD
+343 HYAHD
-348 VLTQLPCARMRNIS
+348 VLTQLPCARMRDIS
-362 PRKAFFDQVLPQVDG
+362 PRKAFFDHVLPQING
-377 LVYHAVQFCDMY
+377 LVFHTVQFCDMY

-413 QSRGQMLT
+413 QSHGQMLT
-421 RLEAFLESIGASQT
+421 RLEAFLESIGASQK
-435 EHLASQKGSPMSTAA
+435 EHLASQKGFPMSKTA
-450 TFVVGLDSGST
+450 TFVVGVDSGST
-461 STNAVVMNEARK
+461 STNAVAMNEAHE

-479 IRTGAKAGASAERA
+479 IKTGAKAGASAERA
-493 YREVLERAGI
+493 YREVIERAGI
-503 TPDQVACTIATG
+503 TSDQVACTIATG

-540 FNPDVRTILDIGGQ
+540 FNPAVRTILDIGGQ

-559 HVNAAG
+559 HVNATG

-597 LGPAALESKKRLEI
+597 LGPAALESKKHLEI

-702 ALEKS
+702 ALEKT

>member
-1 MAGFNITVAGDSAIN
+1 MRIGYVCKYVPVEA
-16 LEFGNVISEK
+16 
-26 TNGIIRA
+26 
-33 AAQTLEADPIDGVIE
+33 LEAMGAHME
-48 LVPTFCS
+48 
-55 LMVVYNPCVI
+55 
-65 GYDELTSQVRGKL
+65 
-78 RGLVAATG
+78 
-86 GIHRVVKIP
+86 
-95 VCYGG
+95 
-100 DFGPDLSDVA
+100 
-110 EHAGMSVE
+110 
-118 EVIAIHSGHDYLI
+118 
-131 DMLGF
+131 
-136 LPGFAYLGGLDER
+136 
-149 LHTPRLATP
+149 
-158 RTRIEPG
+158 RIEPDESLVSFDAAESCMHANVCSFAKATFETVLSGNLDGIVLTTCCDSMRRLADALRAQAPNLFIHVLDVPRDMGEAACALYQRRVAELLSAYGEFANATFSEEKLFAQLGGTVCPEEGNCDSSLELDYARLHSEAAPAAPRVEPNRNKADAG
-165 AVGIGGAQTGIYPLA
+165 AR
-180 SPGGWRIIG
+180 S
-189 RTPVRPYDPD
+189 
-199 RESPILYAAGDYL
+199 
-212 RFVPIT
+212 
-218 PQEFSLI
+218 
-225 ETQVEA
+225 
-231 GTYECEIVKGRA
+231 K
-243 TTPVQADPNNDQA
+243 
-256 ADSAAWSEGC
+256 GC
-266 EASERSATAPA
+266 EASERNADEAV
-277 AAPQVDNA
+277 AAPQVNCT

-292 SPAMPNVGIAGARA
+292 SPTMPNAGIAGARA
-306 NAEIKRILEAHGV
+306 NAEIKRILESHGV
-319 NIAFDITCTNTIR
+319 NIAFDITCTNASR

-348 VLTQLPCARMRNIS
+348 VLTQLPCARMRDMS
-362 PRKAFFDQVLPQVDG
+362 PRKAFFDHVLPQIDG
-377 LVYHAVQFCDMY
+377 LVFHTVQFCDMY

-413 QSRGQMLT
+413 QSHGQMLT
-421 RLEAFLESIGASQT
+421 RLEAFLESIGTSQK
-435 EHLASQKGSPMSTAA
+435 EHLASQKGSPMSKTA

-461 STNAVVMNEARK
+461 STNAVVMNEARE

-503 TPDQVACTIATG
+503 TPDQIACAIATG

-540 FNPDVRTILDIGGQ
+540 FNPAVRTILDIGGQ

>member
-1 MAGFNITVAGDSAIN
+1 MRIGYVCKYVPVEA
-16 LEFGNVISEK
+16 
-26 TNGIIRA
+26 
-33 AAQTLEADPIDGVIE
+33 LEAMGAHMERIE
-48 LVPTFCS
+48 P
-55 LMVVYNPCVI
+55 
-65 GYDELTSQVRGKL
+65 
-78 RGLVAATG
+78 
-86 GIHRVVKIP
+86 
-95 VCYGG
+95 
-100 DFGPDLSDVA
+100 
-110 EHAGMSVE
+110 
-118 EVIAIHSGHDYLI
+118 
-131 DMLGF
+131 
-136 LPGFAYLGGLDER
+136 DER
-149 LHTPRLATP
+149 LVSFDAAESCMHANVCSFSKATFETVLSGNLDGIVLTTCCDSMRRLADALRAQAPNLFIHVLDVP
-158 RTRIEPG
+158 RDTGEAACALYQRRVAELLSSYG
-165 AVGIGGAQTGIYPLA
+165 KFANATFSEKKLFAQLGGTLCPAEGTCDSTLELDYARLHSEAAPAAPQVD
-180 SPGGWRIIG
+180 SH
-189 RTPVRPYDPD
+189 D
-199 RESPILYAAGDYL
+199 R
-212 RFVPIT
+212 
-218 PQEFSLI
+218 
-225 ETQVEA
+225 
-231 GTYECEIVKGRA
+231 
-243 TTPVQADPNNDQA
+243 NQA

-266 EASERSATAPA
+266 EASERNADEAVA
-277 AAPQVDNA
+277 VPQVNCT

-292 SPAMPNVGIAGARA
+292 SPTMPNVGIAGARA

-319 NIAFDITCTNTIR
+319 NIAFDITCTNVFH

-343 QYAHD
+343 HYAHD
-348 VLTQLPCARMRNIS
+348 VLTQLPCARMRDIS
-362 PRKAFFDQVLPQVDG
+362 PRKAFFDHVLPQVDG
-377 LVYHAVQFCDMY
+377 LVFHTVQFCDMY

-435 EHLASQKGSPMSTAA
+435 EHLAGQKGFPMSKTT

-461 STNAVVMNEARK
+461 STNAVAMNEARE

-493 YREVLERAGI
+493 YREVIERAGI

-540 FNPDVRTILDIGGQ
+540 FNPAVRTILDIGGQ

-559 HVNAAG
+559 HVNATG

-597 LGPAALESKKRLEI
+597 LGPAALESKKHLEI

-653 RVGLEGAY
+653 RVGLEGDY

-702 ALEKS
+702 ALEKLG